1 MIWREGGAGSSGAE
15 QIVGLRP
22 VRRMRCGPPSMEW
35 AAQCGAA
42 GWGAG
47 RWGEWI
53 TAAHLPNSLPDQV
66 LRDDQPPHRPLGGC
80 CPDRTH
86 PHRVGPRAV
95 TVGSTDRFVVC
106 AASSDVEHLART
118 TCPGLLWRTAAA
130 VLDGQRQPS
139 SLAEQDALH
148 RPRVSG
154 RPDSRSR
161 SMRSANCEESIA
173 EFDADRYSGSRPAQ
187 SRPTPPVSGEHGR
200 WVGSRGAEC
209 VGRTMPVI
217 RRRRRSRE
225 R

>member
-1 MIWREGGAGSSGAE
+1 MRAAGASGSLPPTSRTHCRTRYSEA
-15 QIVGLRP
+15 IN
-22 VRRMRCGPPSMEW
+22 RRIGRW
-35 AAQCGAA
+35 AAAVQTERIHIESA
-42 GWGAG
+42 
-47 RWGEWI
+47 
-53 TAAHLPNSLPDQV
+53 
-66 LRDDQPPHRPLGGC
+66 
-80 CPDRTH
+80 
-86 PHRVGPRAV
+86 PRAV

-161 SMRSANCEESIA
+161 SMRSADCEESIA
-173 EFDADRYSGSRPAQ
+173 EFDADRYSGSRPAR